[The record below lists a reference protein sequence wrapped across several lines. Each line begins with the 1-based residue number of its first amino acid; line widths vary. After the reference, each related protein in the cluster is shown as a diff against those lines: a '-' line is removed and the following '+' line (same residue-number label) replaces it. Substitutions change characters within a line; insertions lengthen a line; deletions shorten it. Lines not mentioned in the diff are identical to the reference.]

1 MQGASSV
8 LMEVKQDI
16 AQRITKAVEKA
27 QEKGELPQDLSM
39 EVKIEI
45 PSRSEQGDFA
55 TGAPMAMAR
64 QVKSNGRTVAGIIVK
79 HLDIDDSPVL
89 RVDIAGPGFLNF
101 FLDRSWLERAM
112 ARIWS
117 EGPSYGRSDY
127 CRGRKVLL
135 EFVSAN
141 PTGPMNVVNA
151 RAAAVGDCLASLLE
165 MSGCQ
170 VSREFYVND
179 AGNQTDIL
187 ADSLEVRYMQALGQD
202 AQMPENG
209 YQGDYIK
216 DLANDLVQEKGSSL
230 CDLPH
235 PQRHDAIKEYALE
248 RMIAWQKRTLLDYGL
263 EFDTWFSEKS
273 LRDSGAHNH
282 IIEVLKAKG
291 LTYEKDG
298 ALWFKSTEFGD
309 DKDRVLVKS
318 DQQGSATY
326 IVPDLAYHK
335 NKLERGF
342 DHLIDILGPDH
353 HGYINRLSAGLMG
366 LGYPKECLEILIV
379 QTVRLVKGKELV
391 KMSKRGGEFI
401 TMDELLEDV
410 GKDAARFFFLMRSPE
425 SHLDFDIDLARLQ
438 SNENPVY
445 YVQYAH
451 ARIASIFRQ
460 ANQEGFNV
468 AAGPSEVQF
477 NLLKDPSEL
486 SLMKML
492 AAFPE
497 EVHEVSKAREP
508 NRIIKYMMDVASVF
522 HTFYTKCRVLGED
535 RQVSEARLYLA
546 RLAQIVIANALRAI
560 GVSAPESM

>member
-1 MQGASSV
+1 MQDESSV
-8 LMEVKQDI
+8 LMEIKQDI
-16 AQRITKAVEKA
+16 AARIAKAVEKA
-27 QEKGELPQDLSM
+27 QDKGELPKDLSI
-39 EVKIEI
+39 EIKIEI
-45 PSRSEQGDFA
+45 PPRPEHGDFA

-64 QVKSNGRTVAGIIVK
+64 QARTDGRTVAGIIVK
-79 HLDIDDSPVL
+79 HLDVEDSPIL
-89 RVDIAGPGFLNF
+89 RIDIAGPGFLNL
-101 FLDRSWLERAM
+101 FLDRTWLEKAM

-117 EGPSYGRSDY
+117 EGPAYGRTNY
-127 CRGRKVLL
+127 CRGRNVLL

-141 PTGPMNVVNA
+141 PTGPLNVVNA

-165 MSGCQ
+165 MSGCK
-170 VSREFYVND
+170 VSREFYIND
-179 AGNQTDIL
+179 AGNQTDVL
-187 ADSLEVRYMQALGQD
+187 ADSLEVRYRQILGQD
-202 AQMPENG
+202 VEMPENG

-216 DLANDLVQEKGSSL
+216 DLARDLVQEKGSSL
-230 CDLPH
+230 CDLPYDE
-235 PQRHDAIKEYALE
+235 RHEIIKKYALE
-248 RMIAWQKRTLLDYGL
+248 RIIAWQKRTLLDYGL

-282 IIEVLKAKG
+282 VIEVLKAKG

-298 ALWFKSTEFGD
+298 ALWFRSTEFGD

-318 DQQGSATY
+318 DEEGSTTY

-353 HGYINRLSAGLMG
+353 HGYINRLSAGMMG

-379 QTVRLVKGKELV
+379 QTVRLMKGNELV

-401 TMDELLEDV
+401 TMDELLEEV

-425 SHLDFDIDLARLQ
+425 SHLDFDMDLARLQ
-438 SNENPVY
+438 SNDNPVY

-468 AAGPSEVQF
+468 AAGPSEVEF
-477 NLLKDPSEL
+477 GLLKDPSEL
-486 SLMKML
+486 NLMKML

-497 EVHEVSKAREP
+497 EVHEVAKAREP
-508 NRIIKYMMDVASVF
+508 NRIIKYMMDVASLF

-535 RQVSEARLYLA
+535 RKLSEARLYLT
-546 RLAQIVIANALRAI
+546 RLAQIVLANALRAI
-560 GVSAPESM
+560 GVSAPEAM